1 MNKWAGYCPEC
12 EKWRTHDMSGKP
24 SLFHHRQQDKYEDV
38 KDNIVCKRLFKQ
50 GRQGYYYDPQ
60 QDEFCNTP
68 LLKSKDSTEEVK
80 A

>member
-1 MNKWAGYCPEC
+1 MSKWAGYCPKC

-24 SLFHHRQQDKYEDV
+24 SLFHHRLQDNLEDV
-38 KDNIVCKRLFKQ
+38 KDNIVCKRMHKY
-50 GRQGYYYDPQ
+50 GRQGHWHDPQ

-80 A
+80 V